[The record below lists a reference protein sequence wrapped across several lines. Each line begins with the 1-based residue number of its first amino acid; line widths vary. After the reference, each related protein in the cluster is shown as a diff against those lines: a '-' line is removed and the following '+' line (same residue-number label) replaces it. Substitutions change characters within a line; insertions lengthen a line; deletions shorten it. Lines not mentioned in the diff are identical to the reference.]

1 MQLSFIVTKA
11 NEVMRMVQ
19 IVQIVEKRFGRIDVI
34 KFSVERMLFFLILQI
49 MSFVFLEIRRKSVVI
64 NLDGIAEESL
74 FQEK

>member
-19 IVQIVEKRFGRIDVI
+19 IVQIVEKMFGRIDVI